1 MSTSAS
7 KSRAAAAVLAVVLCS
22 ACSLAPK
29 YSKHDVPSPAAFKE
43 LPSGT
48 SPDGTVWKPAEPG
61 DSRARGKWWELFGD
75 AALNEFEE
83 RIDSSN
89 QNVAAAA
96 EAFLAARAQVAQAR
110 SQFFP
115 TLGTSP
121 GATRSRIGAT
131 PYGVSAN
138 SSFTE
143 YTLPF
148 DASWQ
153 PDFWGKTRNAVAA
166 SAFAAQAS
174 AADLENVRL
183 TAHAEL
189 AVDYYQLRA
198 QDALEVL
205 LDSAAASDQ
214 EAVSLA
220 RTLNTAG
227 LDSDQALAQAQVQ
240 LETARAQAANARLL
254 RAQYEH
260 AIATLLGVS
269 ASAFSIPPQPFTA
282 PAPAFPAGI
291 PSQLL
296 ERRPDIAAAERAV
309 ASANAEIGV
318 ARAAYF
324 PSVTLSASAGFESF
338 SPATWL
344 SWSSR
349 FWSIGANA
357 NETLFDGGLR
367 GAVVRQAVAV
377 RDQQAAAYRQTV
389 LSAFQQ
395 VEDGL
400 ASVRVSADDVR
411 SQDAAVEAARRN
423 LAEESAR
430 YQAGLDP
437 YLAVVADQTALVAL
451 EQTALAYRIQRVT
464 ASVGLIEA
472 LGGGWDESS
481 LPEPKNIR

>member
-1 MSTSAS
+1 LF
-7 KSRAAAAVLAVVLCS
+7 AAVLASSCS
-22 ACSLAPK
+22 FAPK
-29 YSKHDVPSPAAFKE
+29 YVKPEVAAPVAFKE
-43 LPSGT
+43 LPSST
-48 SPDGTVWKPAEPG
+48 SADGTMWSPSDPQDAQ
-61 DSRARGKWWELFGD
+61 ARGKWWKLFGD
-75 AALNEFEE
+75 PTLDGFEE
-83 RIDSSN
+83 RLSGAN
-89 QNVAAAA
+89 QNIAAAA
-96 EAFLAARAQVAQAR
+96 SAFLAARAVVAQAR
-110 SQFFP
+110 SQYLP

-121 GATRSRIGAT
+121 GVTRSRIGAT

-189 AVDYYQLRA
+189 AVDYYELRA

-205 LDSAAASDQ
+205 LDSAAAADL
-214 EAVSLA
+214 EALSLA
-220 RTLNTAG
+220 QTLNKAG
-227 LDSDQALAQAQVQ
+227 LDSDQAVAQTQAQ
-240 LETARAQAANARLL
+240 LETAHALSDNARIL

-269 ASAFSIPPQPFTA
+269 ASAFSIEVEPFQA
-282 PAPAFPAGI
+282 PAPYFPVGI

-296 ERRPDIAAAERAV
+296 ERRPDIAAAERSV
-309 ASANAEIGV
+309 AAANAQIGV

-338 SPATWL
+338 SPSTWL
-344 SWSSR
+344 SWPSR
-349 FWSIGANA
+349 FWSLGAGA
-357 NETLFDGGLR
+357 SETIFDGGLR
-367 GAVVRQAVAV
+367 RAVARQAVAA
-377 RDQQAAAYRQTV
+377 RDEAAAQYRQTV
-389 LSAFQQ
+389 LVAFQQ

-400 ASVRVSADDVR
+400 AAVRLSAQDVR
-411 SQDAAVEAARRN
+411 SQDAAADAARRN
-423 LAEESAR
+423 LAEEEAR

-437 YLAVVADQTALVAL
+437 YVSVVNDQTALVAL
-451 EQTALAYRIQRVT
+451 EQTALGYRLQQMT
-464 ASVGLIEA
+464 ATVGLIEA
-472 LGGGWDESS
+472 LGGGWNTST
-481 LPEPKNIR
+481 LPQPKGISR